1 MGKEGFEQQI
11 WSTTKDA
18 ITNGLSL
25 EFHEYIYL
33 VLRILKLIQFN
44 PYITNWLSPEFHEY
58 IYLVLKILKLIQF
71 NPYITNWLSL
81 EFHEYIYLVLK
92 ILKLIQ
98 CNPYPHFAFSKKK
111 KFYEIW

>member
-33 VLRILKLIQFN
+33 VL
-44 PYITNWLSPEFHEY
+44 
-58 IYLVLKILKLIQF
+58 
-71 NPYITNWLSL
+71 
-81 EFHEYIYLVLK
+81 K

-111 KFYEIW
+111 KKKFYEI